1 MTYYDTRDEDA
12 AEADLANDDAVQRE
26 LDQERAAF
34 EAWYERANLHDVIN
48 RHSAERAWFYRAGV

>member
-1 MTYYDTRDEDA
+1 MYQERDDENVAHDERA
-12 AEADLANDDAVQRE
+12 QRE